1 MQACMCY
8 STHRGQ
14 RTISVIN
21 SSPPTLLEAAAPFHC
36 HSCSLLVRE
45 VLGSSYLPL
54 PACCRNTGI
63 PCNVWLYVSS
73 GDLKSGLYF
82 WAANAL
88 PTAPA
93 PYPSAL
99 SYTFQAFS
107 PGLFQQS
114 SLHFA
119 FPSFCMDFHSFLFFY
134 SFLPLALVSRSLQLL
149 SWKLR

>member
-1 MQACMCY
+1 MQVCMCY

-21 SSPPTLLEAAAPFHC
+21 SSPPALLEAAAPFHC

-45 VLGSSYLPL
+45 VLGSSHLPL
-54 PACCRNTGI
+54 PACWRNTGI

-82 WAANAL
+82 WAASAL

-107 PGLFQQS
+107 PDCSNNPAFILLFQVS
-114 SLHFA
+114 VWISTHF
-119 FPSFCMDFHSFLFFY
+119 FSFILSFLLLWSHVLY
-134 SFLPLALVSRSLQLL
+134 SFSPGS
-149 SWKLR
+149 